1 MKKALLT
8 LALFFSLVNTFASHT
23 KGGWMYYEYL
33 GPGIA
38 DPAKL
43 RYKIVLKL
51 YIICNPTT
59 GQIDDPI
66 NFSFFNAGTNAF
78 IENVSVSIAS
88 NINVQNCTLSSCN
101 PCIANIPSICYKII
115 TYELIKELSPTAF
128 GYTISWQRC
137 CRITGLSNIQ
147 APSNNVGVTYSI
159 TIPGTN
165 IGQNATQNSSPKYN
179 LNDTAIVCENSAFSV
194 DFGAVDPDAGDSL
207 VYSFCGAWNGG
218 SQASPVVTTAS
229 NPPYSTIPYTGV
241 FTGSTP
247 LGNSVTIN
255 PQTGVVSGI
264 APASGEYV
272 VAVCAV
278 EYRNGIAIA
287 QSRKELHLRVA
298 DCVPLRANP
307 MPSFVTCDGF
317 NVQFSHTS
325 TGANTVFW
333 DFGVA
338 GMTNDTS
345 NLDNPVFV
353 FPDTGT
359 YTIKFVINRG
369 QACSDS
375 VTRKVGVYPG
385 FFPGFTTSAPICIGV
400 PVQFNDTTLSV
411 YTPTN
416 SWSWDFGNTA
426 TLADTSHI
434 KGPQYTYSTAGT
446 YDVTLIVASNL
457 GCIDTVIKQINVLPP
472 PPINMLFKDSTY
484 CGLDTLQ
491 LGAAGTGNFTWTP
504 NSFMIGNNTANP
516 LVFPPSPTTYYLTLD
531 ANGCISR
538 DSVRVNPANDLAVT
552 IQGANSICQED
563 TTTLTGSANRSPILW
578 QWNNVA
584 SVESPTARIT
594 RVYPNSSTTYTL
606 TARWGRNCVASA
618 NKPIT
623 VIPLATPNAGPDT
636 AFCAGS
642 GGVTLLAGGG
652 NTYSW
657 SPAQGLS
664 NTNTPN
670 PLANPTVTTT
680 YTVAVG
686 VNGCSRTRV
695 DSIVVTVRPLPVIT
709 LINDT
714 LICSIDTLQLTSS
727 GTGNFTWSPNYNIS
741 STTGASPLV
750 SPDVPTKYY
759 TTLTDAFGC
768 QSRDSVMVDV
778 KQFVTLDAGNDT
790 TICLTDSFRLNTFS
804 DALSYKWTPATYLN
818 RDDIK
823 QPITRPLANIKYYVT
838 GNIGKCQSIDSVSI
852 RVVPYPRANAGNDT
866 TICFSATAQL
876 QASGGSTYFWSPATF
891 LTGTNI
897 PNPQAVNVPASI
909 RYIVTVS
916 DTIGCPKP
924 SKDTVWVRVYPR
936 VIANA
941 GPSDTTVVVG
951 EPLLLTGTGGDIYL
965 WDPPT
970 WLSNPASANVV
981 SQPQSDITYNLLV
994 KTLAGCEGRDTI
1006 RVKVYN
1012 LEASMYVPTAFT
1024 PDGDRLND
1032 VLRPI
1037 LLGMKELV
1045 YFKVFNRWGQMMYS
1059 TVEKGKGWDGNFGGR
1074 PQHADTYVWEA
1085 IGITFKNEVI
1095 RKKGYAVL
1103 IR

>member
-1 MKKALLT
+1 MKQLILAITLLFVSGT
-8 LALFFSLVNTFASHT
+8 AIATHII
-23 KGGWMYYEYL
+23 GGEMRYEYV
-33 GPGIA
+33 GPGVA
-38 DPAKL
+38 PNSKQYRVKL
-43 RYKIVLKL
+43 LLLRG
-51 YIICNPTT
+51 PTGAT
-59 GQIDDPI
+59 FQNFYVIGIFNNDNNQKVIGTAANNNWSASEDFAGALPVPI
-66 NFSFFNAGTNAF
+66 NVSPCILNAPNLLYTYKTYSFLIELPNNTRGYTAAFQTFSRQNSN
-78 IENVSVSIAS
+78 
-88 NINVQNCTLSSCN
+88 NIN
-101 PCIANIPSICYKII
+101 
-115 TYELIKELSPTAF
+115 
-128 GYTISWQRC
+128 
-137 CRITGLSNIQ
+137 
-147 APSNNVGVTYSI
+147 NNQGSTYSCI
-159 TIPGTN
+159 IPGLQTLPN
-165 IGQNATQNSSPKYN
+165 PLTDNSPQYKLPISV
-179 LNDTAIVCENSAFSV
+179 ICENSPFTLDFSATDV
-194 DFGAVDPDAGDSL
+194 EGDSL
-207 VYSFCGAWNGG
+207 VYSFCEAYDGGAATNGAFDNPAAPG
-218 SQASPVVTTAS
+218 YQSVIYTNPFNATTPMGPLAS
-229 NPPYSTIPYTGV
+229 
-241 FTGSTP
+241 
-247 LGNSVTIN
+247 IN
-255 PQTGVVSGI
+255 PATGIISGI
-264 APASGEYV
+264 APSGGRYV
-272 VAVCAV
+272 VCVCAS
-278 EYRNGIAIA
+278 EYRNGVLITVH
-287 QSRKELHLRVA
+287 RKDLIVEVSS
-298 DCVPLRANP
+298 CIPTRANP
-307 MPSFVTCDGF
+307 IPSFVTCDGF

-333 DFGVA
+333 DFGVTGTLA
-338 GMTNDTS
+338 DTS
-345 NLDNPVFV
+345 TLDNPVFV
-353 FPDTGT
+353 YADTGT
-359 YTIKFVINRG
+359 YIIKFIINKG
-369 QACSDS
+369 TPCADS
-375 VTRKVGVYPG
+375 VTRRVGVYPG
-385 FFPGFTTSAPICIGV
+385 FFSGFTTSAPICIGV

-434 KGPQYTYSTAGT
+434 KSPQYTYNTAGT
-446 YDVTLIVASNL
+446 YDVTLVVASNL
-457 GCIDTVIKQINVLPP
+457 GCIDTVVKQINVLPP

-516 LVFPPSPTTYYLTLD
+516 LVFPPSATTYYLTLD

-538 DSVRVNPANDLAVT
+538 DSVRVNPANDLAVN
-552 IQGANSICQED
+552 IQGVNSICQED
-563 TTTLTGSANRSPILW
+563 TTTLTGTANRSPVLW
-578 QWNNVA
+578 QWNNVL
-584 SVESPTARIT
+584 SVESPNARIT
-594 RVYPNSSTTYTL
+594 RVYPGSSTTYTL
-606 TARWGRNCVASA
+606 TARWGNNCVASA

-636 AFCAGS
+636 AFCVGT
-642 GGVTLLAGGG
+642 GGVILSAGGG

-664 NTNTPN
+664 NTNTAN
-670 PLANPTVTTT
+670 PLANPTATTT

-727 GTGNFTWSPNYNIS
+727 GNGNFTWSPNYNIS
-741 STTGASPLV
+741 SLSGPSPLV

-891 LTGTNI
+891 LTATTI
-897 PNPQAVNVPASI
+897 PNPQAVNVPATI

-970 WLSNPASANVV
+970 WLSNPVSANVV

-994 KTLAGCEGRDTI
+994 RTLAGCEGRDTI